1 MTSWTEA
8 TSAPVLVLTGSARR
22 DSYTRR
28 LGAAL
33 ADASGGV
40 LAPPLTELPFFDQDL
55 EPTPPAEVEQL
66 RRQVRDAELVVVVT
80 PEYNG
85 TVPGLLGN
93 AIDWLSRPYAAGAL
107 QGKRVMA
114 VAASP
119 GGVGGARAL
128 VSLRTVLGNA
138 GAQLVGPGSTI
149 ADVHLRLE
157 DGTAHEALEAEVRD
171 VLRSLEPVQV
181 RAA

>member
-1 MTSWTEA
+1 MTA
-8 TSAPVLVLTGSARR
+8 HAAPVLVLTGSARR

-28 LGAAL
+28 LGAAI
-33 ADASGGV
+33 AEASGGV
-40 LAPPLTELPFFDQDL
+40 LAPRLTELPYFDQDL
-55 EPTPPAEVEQL
+55 EPTPPAVVEQL

-93 AIDWLSRPYAAGAL
+93 AIDWLSRPHAAGAL
-107 QGKRVMA
+107 HGKRVVA

-138 GAQLVGPGSTI
+138 GAELVGPGSTV

-157 DGTAHEALEAEVRD
+157 DGTAHDALEAEAREL
-171 VLRSLEPVQV
+171 LRSTDAVQE